1 MFLPMLTRVYIC
13 LPLYSHAYLAMFTP
27 VYSCLPIFT
36 RVYLFTPD
44 YLYLPLLTGACLPI

>member
-1 MFLPMLTRVYIC
+1 MFSRVYIC
-13 LPLYSHAYLAMFTP
+13 LPLYSRAYLAMFTP